1 MLTLQRQNGDYYG
14 KYAWKAFVVDGKIEE
29 YKRRHNEIWP
39 KMVEVL
45 KNAGITNYT
54 VWTSGNEL

>member
-1 MLTLQRQNGDYYG
+1 ME

-29 YKRRHNEIWP
+29 YKRRHDEIWSE
-39 KMVEVL
+39 MVEVL